1 MVTINL
7 GNSAGNTASAS
18 YTLSEGCSDSI
29 INGMIPSVEWMT
41 AIASNGTISITA
53 TEDNPTTSERSGYIT
68 PLINGESCTNNRFKV
83 TQAAGEEPGPEPPT
97 ECTCLVDNCA
107 EPDNL
112 HTSNLDATGET
123 TCDSAWA
130 QNPYNYEWS
139 VEYATSSSGPW
150 TPSGSG
156 WLTPSIGPK
165 SLCVSGPTG
174 QANYTATANDGA
186 VRWARVHWT
195 WKNET
200 KEEGMC
206 NDSYAYFKQ
215 LSSEPAEPCDVKLTL
230 AGLEGTDKATIAWG
244 DGSTDTNVGNEQTTH
259 TYQDGEGH
267 SATITADGY
276 KTVTVNLD
284 CNDEVTKTMEKSAG
298 GCDCSSAGF
307 SVTGKTD
314 IEPGTNVTVA
324 TYTANCTD
332 GASVVYKSG
341 DNFLEGG
348 CRFENGNIIAGKV
361 NTHTEDYTGVYA
373 VEINGEQCGEQFMI
387 KSPKG
392 CQYPGQAIQI
402 MLTNVNTY
410 QYYYLTNEI
419 IGTNCST
426 WVETSGHKYLKSS
439 APLSLGYYQY
449 DGCTMTGYDVGENYY
464 CNISTPG
471 TTACNGSNMPLQA
484 NKTYY
489 LYGYDGTSF
498 TQVRTIVMPDGETAQ
513 SGADIN
519 KYYEV

>member
-165 SLCVSGPTG
+165 SLCVSGSTG

-298 GCDCSSAGF
+298 VCGCITITESNVAFTKEGGSITAGTASCDF
-307 SVTGKTD
+307 IPVGF
-314 IEPGTNVTVA
+314 PNWVTV
-324 TYTANCTD
+324 TKNGNNIVLTAEEHTGQSHGGGGSIQVDGENCGSITVSQE
-332 GASVVYKSG
+332 GSVVYNVVIKGHSSA
-341 DNFLEGG
+341 EGTTG
-348 CRFENGNIIAGKV
+348 MKAEIIYDKDGG
-361 NTHTEDYTGVYA
+361 THTPTITNGKMRLKYFNCNSQTENPDNVPSPHTVNFCTAGSGTQYA
-373 VEINGEQCGEQFMI
+373 VE
-387 KSPKG
+387 
-392 CQYPGQAIQI
+392 YP
-402 MLTNVNTY
+402 
-410 QYYYLTNEI
+410 
-419 IGTNCST
+419 
-426 WVETSGHKYLKSS
+426 
-439 APLSLGYYQY
+439 
-449 DGCTMTGYDVGENYY
+449 
-464 CNISTPG
+464 
-471 TTACNGSNMPLQA
+471 
-484 NKTYY
+484 
-489 LYGYDGTSF
+489 GTSF
-498 TQVRTIVMPDGETAQ
+498 SIESISCTVGLAGETFNIS
-513 SGADIN
+513 SGGSHDVVLPTQGIT
-519 KYYEV
+519 YHVTCE